1 MQVKTIK
8 AYLDW
13 KINLKQSHDLY
24 DIQKNNLIA
33 VFLYLF
39 LFNFFLFVWLH
50 KFFIFLHLI

>member
-39 LFNFFLFVWLH
+39 LFNFF
-50 KFFIFLHLI
+50 